1 MKIKCLV
8 AVVGLACST
17 ITTMAQQPP
26 KFAGVSSLYSYE
38 YDYGKG
44 KWTWSNEDGFDIK
57 APRIKMKPKEWISKQ
72 VTYLKLQHYMP
83 YTPVLVTSDVPP
95 PPPSSIL
102 LYPMSDPD
110 QLGINRQQ
118 LKLNLYSY
126 FNDLRH
132 DFKLNVL
139 DARISKNKQNIDTI
153 SKHLLELGTYLDGSY
168 RMMEQ
173 NTHNINKNTHNI
185 NKLSKELQTGLA
197 NQSALSMLVQPNGVG
212 KTSVSA
218 AVGGYRD
225 KTALAIGVG
234 SRITDR
240 FTAKAGVAF
249 NTYNGGMS
257 YGASV
262 GYEF

>member
-26 KFAGVSSLYSYE
+26 KFAGVSSLGSYE

-44 KWTWSNEDGFDIK
+44 KWTWSEEGGFDIK
-57 APRIKMKPKEWISKQ
+57 APGIKMKPKKWISRQ
-72 VTYLKLQHYMP
+72 ATYLRLQHYMP
-83 YTPVLVTSDVPP
+83 YTPVLVKY
-95 PPPSSIL
+95 PSAKPSTIR
-102 LYPMSDPD
+102 LYPMPDPD

-139 DARISKNKQNIDTI
+139 DARISQNKQNIDTI
-153 SKHLLELGTYLDGSY
+153 SKYLLKLDTYLDGSY

>member
-44 KWTWSNEDGFDIK
+44 KWTWSNEGGFDIK
-57 APRIKMKPKEWISKQ
+57 VPGIKMKPKEWISKQ
-72 VTYLKLQHYMP
+72 ATYLELQHYMP
-83 YTPVLVTSDVPP
+83 YTPVLVTYAPGVS
-95 PPPSSIL
+95 PSPIL

-132 DFKLNVL
+132 DFKLKVL

-153 SKHLLELGTYLDGSY
+153 SKYLLELGTYLDDSY

-173 NTHNINKNTHNI
+173 NTHNI

-249 NTYNGGMS
+249 NTFYRN
-257 YGASV
+257 
-262 GYEF
+262 FF

>member
-26 KFAGVSSLYSYE
+26 KFAGVSFLDSYE
-38 YDYGKG
+38 YDYGK
-44 KWTWSNEDGFDIK
+44 WTWSSGFDIK
-57 APRIKMKPKEWISKQ
+57 APGIEMKPKKWIFKQ
-72 VTYLKLQHYMP
+72 AYLIRQSYGMPYRPLQHRP
-83 YTPVLVTSDVPP
+83 L
-95 PPPSSIL
+95 
-102 LYPMSDPD
+102 
-110 QLGINRQQ
+110 QLGINQQ
-118 LKLNLYSY
+118 QMKLNLYSY

-132 DFKLNVL
+132 DFKLRVL
-139 DARISKNKQNIDTI
+139 DARISQNKQNIDTI
-153 SKHLLELGTYLDGSY
+153 SEYLLKLGTYLDGSY